1 MVTKSGSKS
10 KSATFSEAAAMVV
23 RRACGA
29 RALPVLIHHITYS
42 TRSGVIDTGG
52 CVLSS
57 VAFAQA
63 CKTSSL
69 VCSLA
74 CVPHATQPCLAM
86 MADESVA
93 DAASP
98 EPSEPTIDEDFWRHV
113 DSIFSDLT
121 AEDGVEVGNIFWI
134 GVPEETSAAKLVIQM
149 QGSARFVVRSV
160 RALLQE
166 DESPFVGGK
175 LLVNGDVLV
184 ILYLRRGAQP
194 DADLLHD
201 VAES

>member
-1 MVTKSGSKS
+1 MVSFVLPST
-10 KSATFSEAAAMVV
+10 AQPFFAM
-23 RRACGA
+23 
-29 RALPVLIHHITYS
+29 L
-42 TRSGVIDTGG
+42 
-52 CVLSS
+52 
-57 VAFAQA
+57 
-63 CKTSSL
+63 
-69 VCSLA
+69 
-74 CVPHATQPCLAM
+74 
-86 MADESVA
+86 ADEDVA

-98 EPSEPTIDEDFWRHV
+98 EPSESSADEDFWGHV
-113 DSIFSDLT
+113 ESIFSDLT
-121 AEDGVEVGNIFWI
+121 AEDGVEVGNVFWI

-194 DADLLHD
+194 GADLLHD
-201 VAES
+201 VADSCDAVPFVPYNCTSTDPRLVWLGNSHGSDSACQPIY